1 MHLINKLTAILKLV
15 IRSHRGAWIT
25 NKPKG
30 WHEIHTAWKVV
41 TNRFPISIC
50 FLLQM
55 IIWIGGS
62 FKPMIHK
69 LNNITKFSR
78 VKMYIQ

>member
-1 MHLINKLTAILKLV
+1 MHLINKLTAIPGDKVHLW
-15 IRSHRGAWIT
+15 GAWIT

-41 TNRFPISIC
+41 INRFPISIC
-50 FLLQM
+50 FLFHM

-62 FKPMIHK
+62 FNPMIHE
-69 LNNITKFSR
+69 LNNITKLSR